1 MPGGNKNIK
10 PSDNPKPFKKGVAPN
25 PNGRPKKIYT
35 IIKEMGYSVQDLKSA
50 YAELMWYSIKDLQGL
65 HKDDSKPII
74 VRIVAN
80 QLYLAL
86 KNGDM
91 AKIKEI
97 MEYTLGKPTQ
107 TTDIN
112 VQSEQNI
119 PPPVIQVLTL
129 KSTPKLSENEN
140 DIEE

>member
-10 PSDNPKPFKKGVAPN
+10 PSDNPKPFTKGNNAN

-50 YAELMWYSIKDLQGL
+50 FAELTWYSIKELQAL

-112 VQSEQNI
+112 VQGEQNI

-129 KSTPKLSENEN
+129 KSVPKLSENEN